1 MDYLG
6 HKKLEK
12 NNGIYSS
19 IDGIQAV
26 GGLIL
31 LIFVKRM
38 SSHNGVFCSFGV
50 NGSASFAAVLVLYF
64 IQKLVLVIIPEVC

>member
-19 IDGIQAV
+19 IDGIQEV

-31 LIFVKRM
+31 LISATKRRLF
-38 SSHNGVFCSFGV
+38 SEKS
-50 NGSASFAAVLVLYF
+50 VLF
-64 IQKLVLVIIPEVC
+64 

>member
-19 IDGIQAV
+19 IDGIQEV
-26 GGLIL
+26 SGSIPLIST
-31 LIFVKRM
+31 IR
-38 SSHNGVFCSFGV
+38 SE
-50 NGSASFAAVLVLYF
+50 
-64 IQKLVLVIIPEVC
+64 EVR

>member
-19 IDGIQAV
+19 IDGIQEV
-26 GGLIL
+26 GGLA
-31 LIFVKRM
+31 FRA
-38 SSHNGVFCSFGV
+38 G
-50 NGSASFAAVLVLYF
+50 SFA
-64 IQKLVLVIIPEVC
+64 QKSSGIF

>member
-19 IDGIQAV
+19 IDGIQEAS
-26 GGLIL
+26 GLVL
-31 LIFVKRM
+31 LIF
-38 SSHNGVFCSFGV
+38 N
-50 NGSASFAAVLVLYF
+50 LT
-64 IQKLVLVIIPEVC
+64 

>member
-19 IDGIQAV
+19 IDGIQEV
-26 GGLIL
+26 SGSIL
-31 LIFVKRM
+31 LISTKTRKKHLKLQLDCFFYLLKGMR
-38 SSHNGVFCSFGV
+38 FLE
-50 NGSASFAAVLVLYF
+50 ARKVLSYCQF
-64 IQKLVLVIIPEVC
+64 ITNAL

>member
-19 IDGIQAV
+19 IDGIQEV
-26 GGLIL
+26 SGLSL
-31 LIFVKRM
+31 LI
-38 SSHNGVFCSFGV
+38 ST
-50 NGSASFAAVLVLYF
+50 
-64 IQKLVLVIIPEVC
+64 IKL

>member
-19 IDGIQAV
+19 IDGIQEV
-26 GGLIL
+26 GGLFSL
-31 LIFVKRM
+31 NTNAYAGPVVQ
-38 SSHNGVFCSFGV
+38 VFRRPWCNDSG
-50 NGSASFAAVLVLYF
+50 LVVHAF
-64 IQKLVLVIIPEVC
+64 R

>member
-19 IDGIQAV
+19 IDGIQEV
-26 GGLIL
+26 GGLFF
-31 LIFVKRM
+31 LIFPK
-38 SSHNGVFCSFGV
+38 
-50 NGSASFAAVLVLYF
+50 L
-64 IQKLVLVIIPEVC
+64 QKATVCFSGF

>member
-19 IDGIQAV
+19 IDGIQEV
-26 GGLIL
+26 SGLIQ
-31 LIFVKRM
+31 INSITKHR
-38 SSHNGVFCSFGV
+38 VFIENS
-50 NGSASFAAVLVLYF
+50 VLF
-64 IQKLVLVIIPEVC
+64 

>member
-19 IDGIQAV
+19 IDGIPEV

-31 LIFVKRM
+31 LVSERM
-38 SSHNGVFCSFGV
+38 NVPRGICTKNAGCAVGTACVFCSKTRL
-50 NGSASFAAVLVLYF
+50 A
-64 IQKLVLVIIPEVC
+64 

>member
-19 IDGIQAV
+19 IDGIQEV
-26 GGLIL
+26 IGSFL
-31 LIFVKRM
+31 LIFVI
-38 SSHNGVFCSFGV
+38 
-50 NGSASFAAVLVLYF
+50 LT
-64 IQKLVLVIIPEVC
+64 QKTAIL

>member
-19 IDGIQAV
+19 IDGIPEV

-31 LIFVKRM
+31 LVSERM
-38 SSHNGVFCSFGV
+38 NT
-50 NGSASFAAVLVLYF
+50 
-64 IQKLVLVIIPEVC
+64 

>member
-19 IDGIQAV
+19 IDGIQEV
-26 GGLIL
+26 SGSIPPYSLQKVL
-31 LIFVKRM
+31 NSEEFRTF
-38 SSHNGVFCSFGV
+38 FCF
-50 NGSASFAAVLVLYF
+50 
-64 IQKLVLVIIPEVC
+64 E